1 MDVVLFRSE
10 DPPEGLTTGI
20 LEASSSKC
28 AGISREGCLV
38 ISREGCRV
46 TTYELFVV
54 WCVEM
59 SCEGCLRIQLEEAGN
74 LAEEMEEEELDRR
87 GLINSFSSGAFSG
100 VYVGTCD
107 IMGENMTGW
116 NVPVG
121 ESMTGW
127 NVPLFLRGSADGV
140 GAGGESGIGEWEAP

>member
-74 LAEEMEEEELDRR
+74 LAAEMEEEELERR

-100 VYVGTCD
+100 VYAWCD
-107 IMGENMTGW
+107 IVGEN
-116 NVPVG
+116 
-121 ESMTGW
+121 MTGW